1 MPSDAR
7 RKAATRRVPSAARA
21 SCGCPRRNHRRSAR
35 SRGRTPSRGD
45 LRCARRRR
53 TADAAKRW
61 QQPRAAPPRIDRR
74 TTSAI
79 FDFARARWSSRRG
92 ERGRY
97 RRVARSI
104 PARAER
110 GSFGGLARPRYA
122 PGADSGDARPV
133 ARPDAPSQP
142 SRPARRAR
150 RCSRWRSGHQ
160 PRNGDILYALTDASR
175 GARGYQRDARAAP
188 RAPLLARRRSRRRAR
203 VHLATE
209 PAPASVAPFA
219 SRRCGER

>member
-1 MPSDAR
+1 MC
-7 RKAATRRVPSAARA
+7 ATTT
-21 SCGCPRRNHRRSAR
+21 H
-35 SRGRTPSRGD
+35 
-45 LRCARRRR
+45 RRRR
-53 TADAAKRW
+53 EAMATTTRF
-61 QQPRAAPPRIDRR
+61 DRR

-79 FDFARARWSSRRG
+79 FDFARARWSTGCG
-92 ERGRY
+92 ERGRN

-122 PGADSGDARPV
+122 PGADCGDARPV

>member
-1 MPSDAR
+1 MQSGAR

-21 SCGCPRRNHRRSAR
+21 LCGCPRRNHRRSAR

-74 TTSAI
+74 TPSEI

-188 RAPLLARRRSRRRAR
+188 IAPLLARRRSRRRAR

>member
-1 MPSDAR
+1 MC
-7 RKAATRRVPSAARA
+7 ATTT
-21 SCGCPRRNHRRSAR
+21 H
-35 SRGRTPSRGD
+35 
-45 LRCARRRR
+45 RRRR
-53 TADAAKRW
+53 EAMATTTCRTAA
-61 QQPRAAPPRIDRR
+61 DR
-74 TTSAI
+74 SQDNFGNFL

-160 PRNGDILYALTDASR
+160 PGDILHALNDASR

>member
-1 MPSDAR
+1 MC
-7 RKAATRRVPSAARA
+7 ATTT
-21 SCGCPRRNHRRSAR
+21 H
-35 SRGRTPSRGD
+35 
-45 LRCARRRR
+45 RRRR
-53 TADAAKRW
+53 EAMATTTCRTAA
-61 QQPRAAPPRIDRR
+61 DRSQD
-74 TTSAI
+74 TFGNFL

-160 PRNGDILYALTDASR
+160 PRNGDILYALNDASR

>member
-1 MPSDAR
+1 M
-7 RKAATRRVPSAARA
+7 
-21 SCGCPRRNHRRSAR
+21 
-35 SRGRTPSRGD
+35 
-45 LRCARRRR
+45 CARRR

-61 QQPRAAPPRIDRR
+61 QQPRAATAADR
-74 TTSAI
+74 SQDNFGN

-150 RCSRWRSGHQ
+150 CRSRWRSGHQ
-160 PRNGDILYALTDASR
+160 PRGGDILHAPNDASR